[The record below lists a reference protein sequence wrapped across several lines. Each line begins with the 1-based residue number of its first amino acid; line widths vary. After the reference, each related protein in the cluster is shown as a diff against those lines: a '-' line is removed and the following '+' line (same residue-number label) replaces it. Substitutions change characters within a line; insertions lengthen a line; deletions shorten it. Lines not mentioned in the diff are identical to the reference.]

1 MKRHPLHLTLTLL
14 AALGTSA
21 LAQDGKSMEFHSSS
35 KPTRQ
40 TADEIEDIG
49 AIDSDAGGALA
60 RSKFRVNVTAR
71 EEFTT
76 NAKLTGSHSA
86 SDFVFLPTFEVGYA
100 TPLGKQFHFDIA
112 GRVETALY
120 ARFDQRSFYGYS
132 ANATLDYRP
141 AANWPRIYVS
151 AEPYR
156 YVSYD
161 TGDKI
166 TQALGIS
173 VGTDWGKSFNGGR
186 SLAYIGY
193 AFTEFFADPGT
204 DDRGQHRAVVGV
216 AHQFTGKL
224 TGQAYYSW
232 SYSDFDIDRRDS
244 RHVVGS
250 SLIYQFAEHWFGS
263 VNASFV
269 DNDSSQ
275 GIASYQSFGASLGLT
290 VQF

>member
-1 MKRHPLHLTLTLL
+1 MKRHPLHLSLTVLATLG
-14 AALGTSA
+14 ASA
-21 LAQDGKSMEFHSSS
+21 LAQDGKTTEFHSSS

-60 RSKFRVNVTAR
+60 RSKFRFNVSAR

-76 NAKLTGSHSA
+76 NAKLTGSHGA
-86 SDFVFLPTFEVGYA
+86 SDFITLPTIEVGYA
-100 TPLGKQFHFDIA
+100 TDLGKHFRFDIS
-112 GRVETALY
+112 GRIETALY
-120 ARFDQRSFYGYS
+120 ARFDERSFYGYS
-132 ANATLDYRP
+132 ANATFDYRP
-141 AANWPRIYVS
+141 AVDWPRIYVG

-186 SLAYIGY
+186 SIAYIGY
-193 AFTEFFADPGT
+193 SFTEFFADPGT
-204 DDRGQHRAVVGV
+204 DDRGQHRAVVGI

-224 TGQAYYSW
+224 TGQLFYSW
-232 SYSDFDIDRRDS
+232 SHSDFDIDRRDS

-250 SLIYQFAEHWFGS
+250 SLIWQFADHWFGS
-263 VNASFV
+263 VNASLV

>member
-1 MKRHPLHLTLTLL
+1 MKRHAFHLSLTLL
-14 AALGTSA
+14 AALGASA
-21 LAQDGKSMEFHSSS
+21 LAQDGKGSDFHSSA
-35 KPTRQ
+35 KATRQ

-49 AIDSDAGGALA
+49 ALDSDAGGAAA
-60 RSKFRVNVTAR
+60 RSKFRISVTAR

-76 NAKLTGSHSA
+76 NARLLGSHSA
-86 SDFVFLPTFEVGYA
+86 SDFIFLPTFDVGYA
-100 TPLGKQFHFDIA
+100 TDLGKHFHFDMA
-112 GRVETALY
+112 GRVETAVY
-120 ARFDQRSFYGYS
+120 ARFDKRSFYGYS
-132 ANATLDYRP
+132 GNATLDYRP
-141 AANWPRIYVS
+141 AASWPRIYVS

-166 TQALGIS
+166 TQAFGIA

-186 SLAYIGY
+186 SIAYVGY
-193 AFTEFFADPGT
+193 SFTEFFADPGT
-204 DDRGQHRAVVGV
+204 DDRGQHRAVVGI

-224 TGQAYYSW
+224 TGQIYYSW

-244 RHVVGS
+244 RNVVGG
-250 SLIYQFAEHWFGS
+250 SLIYQFAEHVFGS
-263 VNASFV
+263 VNASLV

>member
-1 MKRHPLHLTLTLL
+1 M
-14 AALGTSA
+14 
-21 LAQDGKSMEFHSSS
+21 
-35 KPTRQ
+35 
-40 TADEIEDIG
+40 
-49 AIDSDAGGALA
+49 
-60 RSKFRVNVTAR
+60 
-71 EEFTT
+71 
-76 NAKLTGSHSA
+76 
-86 SDFVFLPTFEVGYA
+86 
-100 TPLGKQFHFDIA
+100 
-112 GRVETALY
+112 
-120 ARFDQRSFYGYS
+120 
-132 ANATLDYRP
+132 
-141 AANWPRIYVS
+141 S

-166 TQALGIS
+166 TQALGIA

-186 SLAYIGY
+186 SIAYVGY
-193 AFTEFFADPGT
+193 SFTEFFADPGT
-204 DDRGQHRAVVGV
+204 DDRGQHRAVVGI

-250 SLIYQFAEHWFGS
+250 SLIYQFADHWFGS

-269 DNDSSQ
+269 DSDSSQ
-275 GIASYQSFGASLGLT
+275 DFASYQSFGASLGLT